1 MSATTAIAS
10 RHTYTLSDDLESLFY
25 VLICTVLRYF
35 LTNVSEEYVPCVL
48 QGIFGSPGR
57 GMAKKLYLLQGTIHE
72 AHRLGARKK
81 GGGRNVPLTTL
92 VNAIQRLFVPR
103 YTMVKV
109 KDQRERVP
117 ENPIID
123 HDAFLALLKTAI
135 DSLEWPT
142 TDEEQWF
149 DRIPYSAQQGFDY
162 GPMCPNIA
170 SANASEDQNVDVEET
185 GKRRRRQSTRVN
197 DNAKKRTKIAA

>member
-1 MSATTAIAS
+1 MSPT
-10 RHTYTLSDDLESLFY
+10 DWEQ
-25 VLICTVLRYF
+25 
-35 LTNVSEEYVPCVL
+35 E
-48 QGIFGSPGR
+48 
-57 GMAKKLYLLQGTIHE
+57 
-72 AHRLGARKK
+72 KK
-81 GGGRNVPLTTL
+81 GGSRNVPLTTL
-92 VNAIQRLFVPR
+92 VNALQRLFVPR

-109 KDQRERVP
+109 KDKRERVP

-135 DSLEWPT
+135 DSPEWPT

-162 GPMCPNIA
+162 GPMRPNIA